1 MQQCRYQLSAMLSI
15 SSENLIVQS
24 QLIFININV
33 LTFILLQIDF
43 LLLCTEDDNSCYR
56 NVCKMSVVSFALAVV
71 FICKLCLQIYFCCTC
86 IYINLIYHGQLVST

>member
-33 LTFILLQIDF
+33 LTFILLQIVFANIF
-43 LLLCTEDDNSCYR
+43 LLYLYLHKFDLSWATSLHIDEE
-56 NVCKMSVVSFALAVV
+56 LA
-71 FICKLCLQIYFCCTC
+71 
-86 IYINLIYHGQLVST
+86 